1 MKIRRK
7 PGKDAKISQPNIR
20 VVFLNMKGKWIQHTR
35 KKNRE

>member
-7 PGKDAKISQPNIR
+7 PEKDTKISRPYIR
-20 VVFLNMKGKWIQHTR
+20 VVFLNMKGKWIQDTR